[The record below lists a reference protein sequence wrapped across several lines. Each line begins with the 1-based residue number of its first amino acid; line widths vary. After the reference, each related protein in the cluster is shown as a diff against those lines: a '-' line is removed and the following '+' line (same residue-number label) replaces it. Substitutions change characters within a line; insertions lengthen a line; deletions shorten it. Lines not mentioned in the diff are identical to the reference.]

1 MGGCCVSEAPGTQN
15 ERLGDQLKSNDKD
28 AANMGNKGHI
38 RKKMYAKNIPL
49 KLGYWNM
56 RGLAQPILYL
66 LEYIQHP
73 YEEDIYEQGPAPE
86 YKISQWTNKKHEL
99 GLDFP
104 ALPYL
109 IDNNDGIELKLTDT
123 YTIMRYIA

>member
-15 ERLGDQLKSNDKD
+15 ERLSDQLKSNDKD

-56 RGLAQPILYL
+56 RGLA
-66 LEYIQHP
+66 
-73 YEEDIYEQGPAPE
+73 
-86 YKISQWTNKKHEL
+86 
-99 GLDFP
+99 
-104 ALPYL
+104 
-109 IDNNDGIELKLTDT
+109 
-123 YTIMRYIA
+123 